1 MNHTRNTCSFFLFVV
16 LKSVTKVLDPSTLK
30 GRKGKEARESS
41 LRNRYRGK
49 GLSYLSFLREDFT
62 QYLSMLELQA
72 ELEGL
77 KKNFFFNETAFINTG
92 QKK

>member
-49 GLSYLSFLREDFT
+49 GLSQFLKGRLYSVLVYARASSRAGGT
-62 QYLSMLELQA
+62 
-72 ELEGL
+72 
-77 KKNFFFNETAFINTG
+77 
-92 QKK
+92 QKKIFF